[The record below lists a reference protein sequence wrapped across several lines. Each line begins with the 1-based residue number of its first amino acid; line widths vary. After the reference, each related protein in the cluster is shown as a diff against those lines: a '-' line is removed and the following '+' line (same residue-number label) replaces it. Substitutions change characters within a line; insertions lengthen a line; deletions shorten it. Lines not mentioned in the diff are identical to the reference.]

1 MAASAGSV
9 SALGLYQEP
18 APWYDPT
25 FADTTIAFGTGASVS
40 AGPSR
45 AALFHLGLAPIK
57 RRSFRFGLTWS
68 YVFLRSTS
76 TPAWGVGDPKV
87 FVDVPL
93 LHRAAATLSLEGAAR
108 LPASKAA
115 LFPYA
120 FGGQELEL
128 LGVLAV
134 PAAGLHLGAGRVF
147 TEPPGDSRITTDD
160 VPHATHV
167 WLLLTGRA
175 AGWTGQL
182 RADALIFEL
191 EGHSRWLYE
200 ARLLHG
206 DPRRFVARVAAKAEA
221 GPDRIFDAAVEIGFV
236 TALR

>member
-1 MAASAGSV
+1 VAASAGSV

-25 FADTTIAFGTGASVS
+25 FADTTLAFGTGAS
-40 AGPSR
+40 ATTGTSR
-45 AALFHLGLAPIK
+45 AALFHLGLAPIQ
-57 RRSFRFGLTWS
+57 RRSFRFAVTWS
-68 YVFLRSTS
+68 YVFLRSTE

-87 FVDVPL
+87 FVEAPL
-93 LHRAAATLSLEGAAR
+93 LRRAAVRLSLEGAAR
-108 LPASKAA
+108 LPASKAS

-128 LGVLAV
+128 LGILAV
-134 PAAGLHLGAGRVF
+134 PALGLHLGGGRVF
-147 TEPPGDSRITTDD
+147 TEPPGDSSLTSAD
-160 VPHATHV
+160 VPHATHAWV
-167 WLLLTGRA
+167 LLTGKA

-182 RADALIFEL
+182 RADALVFEL
-191 EGHSRWLYE
+191 EGHARWLYE
-200 ARLLHG
+200 ARVLRG
-206 DPRRFVARVAAKAEA
+206 DPHRFVTRVAAKAEA